1 MSTIS
6 SKEKN
11 MLLIALVV
19 VLYGVA
25 AVCYKAQ
32 MPNWKKVQKDYQ
44 SAEKKLHDERALIAA
59 RETWK
64 NEYDTIREFMPV
76 FPYEKD
82 MKTHWLR
89 LMENTAEA
97 CDFTI
102 NRKNPGNEIEVGNV
116 EELPIDCKDWEGSLE
131 SLVTF
136 LYDLSIQEGAMLDV
150 RQLHVRPT
158 NKAGVLKGTF
168 TLYSA
173 YMRGN

>member
-32 MPNWKKVQKDYQ
+32 MPNWKKEQRIHQ
-44 SAEKKLHDERALIAA
+44 AAEKKLHDERALIAA

-64 NEYDTIREFMPV
+64 NEHDTIREFMPT

-89 LMENTAEA
+89 LVDDTARTTEL
-97 CDFTI
+97 TL
-102 NRKNPGNEIEVGNV
+102 NRRQSNNEIEVGNV
-116 EELPIDCKDWEGSLE
+116 EELPIDCRDWEGSLE

-136 LYDLSIQEGAMLDV
+136 LYDLSTQEDAMMDV
-150 RQLHVRPT
+150 RQLHIRPI
-158 NKAGVLKGTF
+158 NKPGALKGTF
-168 TLYSA
+168 TLYCA